1 MRTEATATGEA
12 REQGRVT
19 PNGKRPRLAAG
30 MSSRLLVLTIAFAML
45 AEVLIYVP
53 SAARYWVT
61 YLGERIAQAHL
72 ASLAVVEAPNNAVSP
87 ELAREL
93 LAKAGARAV
102 ALKMLGRRYLVAPD
116 EMPPE
121 VDATVDLRETGP
133 FEAIAATFRVLFG
146 SGNRVMLVVDAAPG
160 TAGAVVETIIDE
172 APLRQQLV
180 AVSARILTLSLFIA
194 LLTAGLVFISLQWL
208 FVRPMRRLAADM
220 TAFRIAPEDP
230 SRVIKPSGRSD
241 EIGVAEEELAS
252 LQRDLQHALTQK
264 THLAALGTAVAKINH
279 DLRNILATAQLMA
292 DRLRESEDPTVR
304 RIAPRLVASIDR
316 AVDLCART
324 MKYGRADEPPPEKE
338 PVDLA
343 RLWQQVADTV
353 APPGDNRITFDAEI
367 PPGMTVQA
375 DREQLF
381 RVLLNLAR
389 NAVGAIAG
397 DGRVRLSARNLEGG
411 AELLVADSGSGLP
424 EAARLHLFEPFV
436 AAGRSGGTGLGLAI
450 ARDLVTAHG
459 GEIGLLQTG
468 PEGTTFRIFLPAA
481 A

>member
-1 MRTEATATGEA
+1 
-12 REQGRVT
+12 
-19 PNGKRPRLAAG
+19 

-45 AEVLIYVP
+45 AEVFIYVP
-53 SAARYWVT
+53 SAARFWMT
-61 YLGERIAQAHL
+61 YLGERIAEAHL

-87 ELAREL
+87 ALAREL

-102 ALKMLGRRYLVAPD
+102 ALKMLGRRYLVSIDDKPPD
-116 EMPPE
+116 
-121 VDATVDLRETGP
+121 VDTIVDLREVGP
-133 FEAIAATFRVLFG
+133 AGAIMATFRVLFG
-146 SGNRVMLVVDAAPG
+146 SGERVMLVVDAAPG
-160 TAGAVVETIIDE
+160 TPGAVVETIIDE
-172 APLRQQLV
+172 APLRDQLL
-180 AVSARILTLSLFIA
+180 AFSGRILTLSLFIA
-194 LLTAGLVFISLQWL
+194 LITAGLVFVSLQWL
-208 FVRPMRRLAADM
+208 FVRPMRRLAAGM
-220 TAFRIAPEDP
+220 TDFRLAPEDP
-230 SRVIKPSGRSD
+230 NRVVKPSGRGD
-241 EIGVAEEELAS
+241 EIGVAETELAS
-252 LQRDLQHALTQK
+252 LQSDLQHALTQK

-324 MKYGRADEPPPEKE
+324 MRYGRADEPPPEKE
-338 PVDLA
+338 RVDLA
-343 RLWQQVADTV
+343 RLWRQVADTV
-353 APPGDNRITFDAEI
+353 APPGENRITFDADI
-367 PPGMTVQA
+367 PLNMEVDA

-397 DGRVRLSARNLEGG
+397 EGRVRLAARNCDGG
-411 AELLVADSGSGLP
+411 AELLVADTGGGLP

-459 GEIGLLQTG
+459 GEIGVLRTG
-468 PEGTTFRIFLPAA
+468 PQGTTFRIFLPAA